1 MSGLRH
7 ITSPAINLMA
17 NLKYKTKISLVFGIL
32 LVPLSVSLFFYY
44 LYLLIA
50 LRYLNLNAMACK
62 ATVLYS
68 ITF

>member
-32 LVPLSVSLFFYY
+32 LVPLSVSLFF
-44 LYLLIA
+44 LLSLLTNSI
-50 LRYLNLNAMACK
+50 RYLNLNAMACK
-62 ATVLYS
+62 ATMLYS